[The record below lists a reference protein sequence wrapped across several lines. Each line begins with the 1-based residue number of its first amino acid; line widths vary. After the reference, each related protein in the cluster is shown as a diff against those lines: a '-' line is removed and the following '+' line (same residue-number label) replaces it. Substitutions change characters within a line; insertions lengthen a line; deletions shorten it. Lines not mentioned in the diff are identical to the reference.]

1 MAARTTYSDVFA
13 EPVFRILFATRT
25 LAIGADTLRIVALS
39 VLVFASTGST
49 LLAALTFGVGF
60 LPQIVGGTL
69 FGALAD
75 RLPPRRLIT
84 VGYGLECV
92 TAVVLALFDLPVAA
106 SLGLVAVVAACVPVF
121 GGASSRLVAEVL
133 TGDAY
138 VLGRSLSTMAS
149 AGAQLLGLAAGG
161 LAVAALGP
169 RHALLVSAGCHLVA
183 ALAVRLWLPNLA
195 AAARATGSAVRQS
208 WSVSAALLRDPA
220 VRPLL
225 LLQWLPP
232 AFAVGA
238 EALMVPYAAYRGYP
252 AASAGLLLAC
262 APAGMLLA
270 DLVVGRFVRPP
281 TRERLVVPLLVFQGA
296 CVVALALPVP
306 VAVAATL
313 MAGLGGGFAYS
324 LGLQRRF
331 LDALPEA
338 HRGQAFG
345 LLSTGLMTLQGLGPA
360 AFGAV
365 GQFWSIPAAVV
376 LAGVGTLAVVAF
388 YRLTGLE
395 RRDDLG
401 SEGALQADREAVG
414 PGPRPHRL
422 RGHRVVGRDSGGGGL
437 DVGQQLDED
446 VRIDDAGP

>member
-1 MAARTTYSDVFA
+1 MVTRTTYSEVFA
-13 EPVFRILFATRT
+13 EPVFRILFTTRT
-25 LAIGADTLRIVALS
+25 LAIGADTLRIMALS

-49 LLAALTFGVGF
+49 LLAAMTFGVGF
-60 LPQIVGGTL
+60 VPQIVGGAL

-84 VGYGLECV
+84 AGYLLECV
-92 TAVVLALFDLPVAA
+92 TAVVLAVFDLPVAA
-106 SLGLVAVVAACVPVF
+106 SLGLVALVAACVPVF

-138 VLGRSLSTMAS
+138 VLGRSLSTVVS
-149 AGAQLLGLAAGG
+149 AGAQLVGLAVGG

-195 AAARATGSAVRQS
+195 VAARAAGSAVRQS
-208 WSVSAALLRDPA
+208 WSVSAALLRDAA

-238 EALMVPYAAYRGYP
+238 EALMVPYAAYRGYAP
-252 AASAGLLLAC
+252 GSAGLLLAC
-262 APAGMLLA
+262 APAGMLVA

-281 TRERLVVPLLVFQGA
+281 TRERLVGPLLVLQGA
-296 CVVALALPVP
+296 CVAALALPVP
-306 VAVAATL
+306 LPVAATL

-331 LDALPEA
+331 LDALPTA

-345 LLSTGLMTLQGLGPA
+345 LLSTGLMTLQGLGPT

-365 GQFWSIPAAVV
+365 GEFGSMPVAF
-376 LAGVGTLAVVAF
+376 AGAGLLIVVVATVL
-388 YRLTGLE
+388 RP
-395 RRDDLG
+395 RG
-401 SEGALQADREAVG
+401 SGTPSVNRAALLHSQR
-414 PGPRPHRL
+414 
-422 RGHRVVGRDSGGGGL
+422 
-437 DVGQQLDED
+437 Q
-446 VRIDDAGP
+446 